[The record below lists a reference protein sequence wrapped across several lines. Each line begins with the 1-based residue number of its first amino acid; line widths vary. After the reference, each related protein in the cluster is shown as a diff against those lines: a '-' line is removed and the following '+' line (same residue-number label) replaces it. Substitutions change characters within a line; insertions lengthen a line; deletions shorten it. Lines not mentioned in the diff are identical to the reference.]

1 MCYKCS
7 IYSTHLNGNRCANC
21 QQEYIFSFVSFEILP
36 LAEFRPEM
44 DITDQEAERLL
55 MVPPKENYGSS
66 IDPFTDIMVN
76 EVSVM

>member
-1 MCYKCS
+1 MCYNCS

-76 EVSVM
+76 EVSVI